1 MCTANC
7 SWCLSV
13 AFAYLCVI
21 LSVYSHSLSLV
32 FLVSFNGTFGSPP
45 PVFPRELTQDS
56 RAVLRKRAGSGGCL
70 VVSVALPLTK
80 RIDSNLRLT
89 GLFVSC

>member
-7 SWCLSV
+7 SWCLSI

-32 FLVSFNGTFGSPP
+32 ILVHVFNGTFGSPP
-45 PVFPRELTQDS
+45 PVFPQELTQDS
-56 RAVLRKRAGSGGCL
+56 RAVLRK
-70 VVSVALPLTK
+70 
-80 RIDSNLRLT
+80 
-89 GLFVSC
+89 

>member
-7 SWCLSV
+7 SWCLSI
-13 AFAYLCVI
+13 AYLCVI
-21 LSVYSHSLSLV
+21 FSVYSHSLSLV
-32 FLVSFNGTFGSPP
+32 FLVHVFNGTFGSPP

-56 RAVLRKRAGSGGCL
+56 RGVLRKRAGSGGCL